1 MANFFPPPSVTLE
14 HLTPIQ
20 VPLAHVI
27 RVMTSEGPLVAFA
40 AVVQGGEGETNT
52 VYRFTMPAHS
62 RVVRQFFRL
71 AKQEPTRRREAFDVE
86 GGAFLIGFDGIC
98 IGQDEVPEGTP
109 LKAIYVLESVRVHA
123 IL

>member
-1 MANFFPPPSVTLE
+1 MANFFPPPSTPLE
-14 HLTPIQ
+14 QPVPVK

-40 AVVQGGEGETNT
+40 AVVQGEDEANT
-52 VYRFTMPAHS
+52 IYRFTMPDHS

-71 AKQEPTRRREAFDVE
+71 AKQEPHRRRETFDVE
-86 GGAFLIGFDGIC
+86 GGAFLIGFEGIC
-98 IGQDEVPEGTP
+98 TGQDEISEGIP
-109 LKAIYVLESVRVHA
+109 LKAIYVLDSVSVYA